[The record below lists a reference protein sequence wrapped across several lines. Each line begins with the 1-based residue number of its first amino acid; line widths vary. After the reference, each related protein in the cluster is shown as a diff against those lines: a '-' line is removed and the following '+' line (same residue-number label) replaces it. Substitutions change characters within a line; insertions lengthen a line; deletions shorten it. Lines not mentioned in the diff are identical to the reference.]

1 MSALQVNILLLSL
14 GAIQGVLV
22 FILLLKKRR
31 SLPGFGFLAAYLGV
45 MLLQVTLK
53 IADKG
58 WLMQNINPLYQ
69 FSYQLPFL
77 YGPLL
82 YLFVVRFTRSRP
94 LRIKDIFHFL
104 PGAIVIGIFILARP
118 NQYLP
123 GLFTIFFDYSF
134 TTPLQVLSIVVY
146 HLLALFL
153 LKKYAK
159 PVKWLKQFTMM
170 SMVVCSIVA
179 IVICLMYF
187 NNPQWYNVRF
197 GFLALTFFI
206 YWISYMALSRPE
218 LFAVIR
224 GNSFNGNR
232 PVPAPWLT
240 VHLPAKKYI
249 NSGLDATEMDRIVAG
264 LESVMKQS
272 KPYLDPQLTIDQLA
286 QTLGCS
292 RHHLSQAINDQLNQS
307 FYDYINQYRVAEAKA
322 LLTDPAKTA
331 LKIAAIAYDSGFN
344 SISTF
349 NDVFKKIAGLTP
361 SQFRKQAEDQRMNR
375 QRV

>member
-1 MSALQVNILLLSL
+1 MLSKVNILLLSL
-14 GAIQGVLV
+14 GVIQGVLL
-22 FILLLKKRR
+22 FFLLLKKRR

-82 YLFVVRFTRSRP
+82 YLFVVRFTGCRP

-123 GLFTIFFDYSF
+123 GLFTIFFDYAF
-134 TTPLQVLSIVVY
+134 TAPLQVLSIVTY
-146 HLLALFL
+146 HLLALFI
-153 LKKYAK
+153 LKRYSKSTR
-159 PVKWLKQFTMM
+159 WLKQFTVM

-187 NNPQWYNVRF
+187 NNPHWYNVRF
-197 GFLALTFFI
+197 GFLTLTFFI

-224 GNSFNGNR
+224 GNSFNGNK

-240 VHLPAKKYI
+240 VHLPVKKYI
-249 NSGLDATEMDRIVAG
+249 NSGLDATEMDRIVAE
-264 LESVMKQS
+264 LESNMKQS
-272 KPYLDPQLTIDQLA
+272 KPYLDPQMTIDQLA

-307 FYDYINQYRVAEAKA
+307 FYDYINQHRVAEAKI
-322 LLTDPAKTA
+322 LLTDPTKSS